1 MAAELAV
8 FFDGDRSRLMKRSTT
23 SFNTWKTRS
32 LSPSKSA
39 IRRWQG
45 GCLASATYPLTGVA
59 HGSSGRHLCEGVRLA
74 GCWWLPAA
82 QAGAIRLHLSRFTS
96 FLDVFFLAPSLIAL
110 VLSLFRWD
118 GINDP
123 RFVLARNYGRLVSDK
138 VFAQAA
144 TNTAIYAIASLLIVL
159 PLALVLAVLLNAKSL
174 RFSNVWRAMYF
185 TPVVTSTVAITLV
198 FQILYSRETGLLN
211 APLIYLGLEPIYWLG
226 DRSWAKV
233 AIIILIAWRS
243 TGLLTIYFLAGL
255 QSIPAELY
263 EAASID
269 GASMLQKFF
278 SITIPMLRPIILFV
292 SIIVLLSSIQ
302 IFDESRILILMAPR
316 RTGERHHARRAI
328 SL

>member
-1 MAAELAV
+1 MVQAAIKRGREARHGGGFQQHKLAPYA
-8 FFDGDRSRLMKRSTT
+8 FI
-23 SFNTWKTRS
+23 
-32 LSPSKSA
+32 SPFYVLFA
-39 IRRWQG
+39 
-45 GCLASATYPLTGVA
+45 
-59 HGSSGRHLCEGVRLA
+59 
-74 GCWWLPAA
+74 
-82 QAGAIRLHLSRFTS
+82 F
-96 FLDVFFLAPSLIAL
+96 FFLAPSLIAL

-123 RFVLARNYGRLVSDK
+123 RFVLARNYGRLLSDK
-138 VFAQAA
+138 VFAQVAA
-144 TNTAIYAIASLLIVL
+144 NTAIYAIASLLIVL

-198 FQILYSRETGLLN
+198 FQILYSRDTGMLN
-211 APLIYLGLEPIYWLG
+211 APLIYLGMEPIYWLG
-226 DRSWAKV
+226 DRSWVKV

-255 QSIPAELY
+255 QSIPEELY

-302 IFDESRILILMAPR
+302 IFDEPQILTQGGPANASMSVVQYLYERGYTRLRLGFASAVGTVLFATVFIL
-316 RTGERHHARRAI
+316 
-328 SL
+328 SLLQLQWYGVFRKED

>member
-1 MAAELAV
+1 MVQATITRGREARASGGFQQHKLAPYA
-8 FFDGDRSRLMKRSTT
+8 FI
-23 SFNTWKTRS
+23 
-32 LSPSKSA
+32 SPFYVLFA
-39 IRRWQG
+39 
-45 GCLASATYPLTGVA
+45 
-59 HGSSGRHLCEGVRLA
+59 
-74 GCWWLPAA
+74 
-82 QAGAIRLHLSRFTS
+82 F
-96 FLDVFFLAPSLIAL
+96 FFLAPSLIAL

-198 FQILYSRETGLLN
+198 FQILYNQDTGLLN

-255 QSIPAELY
+255 QSIPEELY

-278 SITIPMLRPIILFV
+278 RITIPMLRPIILFV

-302 IFDESRILILMAPR
+302 IFDEPQILTQGGPANSTMSVVQYLYERGYTRLRLGFASAVGTVLFATVFIL
-316 RTGERHHARRAI
+316 
-328 SL
+328 SLLQLQWYGVFRKED

>member
-1 MAAELAV
+1 MVQAAITRRREARDAGGFQQHKLAPYAFISPFYILFA
-8 FFDGDRSRLMKRSTT
+8 FFFM
-23 SFNTWKTRS
+23 
-32 LSPSKSA
+32 
-39 IRRWQG
+39 
-45 GCLASATYPLTGVA
+45 
-59 HGSSGRHLCEGVRLA
+59 
-74 GCWWLPAA
+74 
-82 QAGAIRLHLSRFTS
+82 
-96 FLDVFFLAPSLIAL
+96 APSLIAL

-123 RFVLARNYGRLVSDK
+123 RFVLARNYGRLISDK

-198 FQILYSRETGLLN
+198 FQILYNQETGMLN

-226 DRSWAKV
+226 DRSWIKV

-255 QSIPAELY
+255 QSIPEELY

-278 SITIPMLRPIILFV
+278 RITIPMLRPIILFV
-292 SIIVLLSSIQ
+292 SIIVLLGSIQ
-302 IFDESRILILMAPR
+302 IFDEIHILTNGTGGPANASMSVVQYLYERGYTRLRLGFASAVGTVLFATVFIL
-316 RTGERHHARRAI
+316 
-328 SL
+328 SLLQLQWYGVFRKED

>member
-1 MAAELAV
+1 MVQAAMTRGREARDAGGFQQHKLAPYA
-8 FFDGDRSRLMKRSTT
+8 FI
-23 SFNTWKTRS
+23 
-32 LSPSKSA
+32 SPFYVLF
-39 IRRWQG
+39 G
-45 GCLASATYPLTGVA
+45 L
-59 HGSSGRHLCEGVRLA
+59 
-74 GCWWLPAA
+74 
-82 QAGAIRLHLSRFTS
+82 
-96 FLDVFFLAPSLIAL
+96 FFLAPSLIAL

-138 VFAQAA
+138 VFAQVA

-159 PLALVLAVLLNAKSL
+159 PLALVLAVLLNSKSL

-198 FQILYSRETGLLN
+198 FQILYSRDTGLLN

-255 QSIPAELY
+255 QSIPEELY

-278 SITIPMLRPIILFV
+278 RITIPMLRPIILFV

-302 IFDESRILILMAPR
+302 IFDEPQILTNGGPANSTMSVVQYLY
-316 RTGERHHARRAI
+316 ERGYTRLRLGFASAVGTVLFATVFVL
-328 SL
+328 SLLQLQWYGVFRKED

>member
-1 MAAELAV
+1 MVQAAVTRGREAR
-8 FFDGDRSRLMKRSTT
+8 DG
-23 SFNTWKTRS
+23 
-32 LSPSKSA
+32 
-39 IRRWQG
+39 G
-45 GCLASATYPLTGVA
+45 GFQQ
-59 HGSSGRHLCEGVRLA
+59 HRLA
-74 GCWWLPAA
+74 PYAFISPFYILFA
-82 QAGAIRLHLSRFTS
+82 
-96 FLDVFFLAPSLIAL
+96 VFFLAPSLIAL
-110 VLSLFRWD
+110 VLSMFRWD

-123 RFVLARNYGRLVSDK
+123 RFILARNYGRLLSDK

-198 FQILYSRETGLLN
+198 FQILYSRDIGLLN
-211 APLIYLGLEPIYWLG
+211 TPLIYLGLEPIYWLG
-226 DRSWAKV
+226 DRSWVKV
-233 AIIILIAWRS
+233 AIIILIIWRS

-255 QSIPAELY
+255 QSIPEELY

-278 SITIPMLRPIILFV
+278 RITIPMLRPIILFV

-302 IFDESRILILMAPR
+302 IFDEIQILTNGTGGPANASMSVVQYLYERGYTRLRLGFASAVGTVLFAAVFIL
-316 RTGERHHARRAI
+316 
-328 SL
+328 SLLQLQWYGVFRKED

>member
-1 MAAELAV
+1 MVQAAMTRGREARDSGGFQQHKLAPYA
-8 FFDGDRSRLMKRSTT
+8 FI
-23 SFNTWKTRS
+23 
-32 LSPSKSA
+32 SPFYVLF
-39 IRRWQG
+39 G
-45 GCLASATYPLTGVA
+45 
-59 HGSSGRHLCEGVRLA
+59 
-74 GCWWLPAA
+74 
-82 QAGAIRLHLSRFTS
+82 F
-96 FLDVFFLAPSLIAL
+96 FFLAPSLIAL

-123 RFVLARNYGRLVSDK
+123 RFVLARNYGRLLSDK

-198 FQILYSRETGLLN
+198 FQILYNQDTGLLN

-226 DRSWAKV
+226 DRSWIKV
-233 AIIILIAWRS
+233 AIIILIVWRS
-243 TGLLTIYFLAGL
+243 TGLLSIYFLAGL
-255 QSIPAELY
+255 QSIPEELY

-269 GASMLQKFF
+269 GASVLQKFF
-278 SITIPMLRPIILFV
+278 RITIPMLRPIILFV

-302 IFDESRILILMAPR
+302 IFDEIHILTHGTGGPANASMSVVQYLYERGYSRLRLGFASAVGTVLFATVFIL
-316 RTGERHHARRAI
+316 
-328 SL
+328 SLLQLQWYGVFRKED

>member
-1 MAAELAV
+1 MVQAAMTRGREARESGGFQQHKLAPYA
-8 FFDGDRSRLMKRSTT
+8 FI
-23 SFNTWKTRS
+23 
-32 LSPSKSA
+32 SPFYVLF
-39 IRRWQG
+39 G
-45 GCLASATYPLTGVA
+45 L
-59 HGSSGRHLCEGVRLA
+59 
-74 GCWWLPAA
+74 
-82 QAGAIRLHLSRFTS
+82 
-96 FLDVFFLAPSLIAL
+96 FFLAPSLIAL

-138 VFAQAA
+138 VFAQVA

-198 FQILYSRETGLLN
+198 FQILYSRDTGLLN

-255 QSIPAELY
+255 QSIPEELY

-278 SITIPMLRPIILFV
+278 RITIPMLRPIILFV

-302 IFDESRILILMAPR
+302 IFDEPQILTQGGPANSTMSVVQYLYERGYTRLRLGFASAVGTVLFATVFIL
-316 RTGERHHARRAI
+316 
-328 SL
+328 SLLQLQWYGVFRKED

>member
-1 MAAELAV
+1 MVQAAITRGREARRSGGFQQHKLAPYA
-8 FFDGDRSRLMKRSTT
+8 FI
-23 SFNTWKTRS
+23 
-32 LSPSKSA
+32 SPFY
-39 IRRWQG
+39 ILFG
-45 GCLASATYPLTGVA
+45 
-59 HGSSGRHLCEGVRLA
+59 
-74 GCWWLPAA
+74 
-82 QAGAIRLHLSRFTS
+82 F
-96 FLDVFFLAPSLIAL
+96 FFLAPSLLAL

-138 VFAQAA
+138 VFAQVAA
-144 TNTAIYAIASLLIVL
+144 NTAIYAIASLLIVL

-174 RFSNVWRAMYF
+174 RFSNLWRALYF

-198 FQILYSRETGLLN
+198 FQILYSRDTGLLN

-233 AIIILIAWRS
+233 AIIILITWRS

-255 QSIPAELY
+255 QSIPEELY

-278 SITIPMLRPIILFV
+278 RITIPMLRPIILFV

-302 IFDESRILILMAPR
+302 IFDEPQILTGGGPANATMSVVQYLYERGYTRLRLGFASAVGTVLFATVFIL
-316 RTGERHHARRAI
+316 
-328 SL
+328 SLLQLQWYGVFRKED

>member
-1 MAAELAV
+1 MVQAAMTRGREARESGGFQQHKLAPYA
-8 FFDGDRSRLMKRSTT
+8 FI
-23 SFNTWKTRS
+23 
-32 LSPSKSA
+32 SPFYVLFA
-39 IRRWQG
+39 
-45 GCLASATYPLTGVA
+45 
-59 HGSSGRHLCEGVRLA
+59 
-74 GCWWLPAA
+74 
-82 QAGAIRLHLSRFTS
+82 F
-96 FLDVFFLAPSLIAL
+96 FFLAPSLIAL

-138 VFAQAA
+138 VFAQVA

-198 FQILYSRETGLLN
+198 FQILYSRDTGLLN

-255 QSIPAELY
+255 QSIPEELY

-278 SITIPMLRPIILFV
+278 RITIPMLRPIILFV

-302 IFDESRILILMAPR
+302 IFDEPQILTNGGPANSTMSVVQYLYERGYTRLRLGFASAVGTVLFATVFIL
-316 RTGERHHARRAI
+316 
-328 SL
+328 SLLQLQWYGVFRKED

>member
-1 MAAELAV
+1 MVQAAITRGREARAGGGFQQHKLAPYA
-8 FFDGDRSRLMKRSTT
+8 FI
-23 SFNTWKTRS
+23 
-32 LSPSKSA
+32 SPFYVLF
-39 IRRWQG
+39 G
-45 GCLASATYPLTGVA
+45 
-59 HGSSGRHLCEGVRLA
+59 
-74 GCWWLPAA
+74 
-82 QAGAIRLHLSRFTS
+82 F
-96 FLDVFFLAPSLIAL
+96 FFLAPSLIAL

-123 RFVLARNYGRLVSDK
+123 RFVLARNYGRLLSDK
-138 VFAQAA
+138 VFAQVAA
-144 TNTAIYAIASLLIVL
+144 NTAIYAIASLLIVL

-198 FQILYSRETGLLN
+198 FQILYSRDTGLLN

-255 QSIPAELY
+255 QSIPEELY

-278 SITIPMLRPIILFV
+278 RITIPMLRPIILFV

-302 IFDESRILILMAPR
+302 IFDEPQILTRGGPANASMSVVQYLYERGYTRLRLGFASAVGTVLFATVFIL
-316 RTGERHHARRAI
+316 
-328 SL
+328 SLLQLQWYGVFRKED

>member
-1 MAAELAV
+1 MVQAALMRGREARDAGGFQQHKLAPYA
-8 FFDGDRSRLMKRSTT
+8 FI
-23 SFNTWKTRS
+23 
-32 LSPSKSA
+32 SPFY
-39 IRRWQG
+39 ILFG
-45 GCLASATYPLTGVA
+45 
-59 HGSSGRHLCEGVRLA
+59 
-74 GCWWLPAA
+74 
-82 QAGAIRLHLSRFTS
+82 F
-96 FLDVFFLAPSLIAL
+96 FFLAPSLIAL

-198 FQILYSRETGLLN
+198 FQILYNQDTGLLN

-226 DRSWAKV
+226 DRSWIKV

-255 QSIPAELY
+255 QSIPEELY

-278 SITIPMLRPIILFV
+278 RITIPMLRPIILFV
-292 SIIVLLSSIQ
+292 SIIVLLGSIQ
-302 IFDESRILILMAPR
+302 IFDEIHILTNGTGGPANASMSVVQYLYERGYTRLRLGFASAVGTVLFATVFIL
-316 RTGERHHARRAI
+316 
-328 SL
+328 SLLQLQWYGVFRKED

>member
-1 MAAELAV
+1 MVQAAMSRGREARESGGFQQHKLAPYAFISPFYILFA
-8 FFDGDRSRLMKRSTT
+8 FFFM
-23 SFNTWKTRS
+23 
-32 LSPSKSA
+32 
-39 IRRWQG
+39 
-45 GCLASATYPLTGVA
+45 
-59 HGSSGRHLCEGVRLA
+59 
-74 GCWWLPAA
+74 
-82 QAGAIRLHLSRFTS
+82 
-96 FLDVFFLAPSLIAL
+96 APSLIAL

-123 RFVLARNYGRLVSDK
+123 RFVLARNYGRLLSDK
-138 VFAQAA
+138 VFAQVA

-198 FQILYSRETGLLN
+198 FQILYSRDTGLLN

-226 DRSWAKV
+226 DRSWVKV

-255 QSIPAELY
+255 QSIPEELY

-302 IFDESRILILMAPR
+302 IFDEPQILTQGGPANSSMSVVQYLYERGYTRLRLGFASAVGTVLFATVFIL
-316 RTGERHHARRAI
+316 
-328 SL
+328 SLLQLQWYGVFRKED

>member
-1 MAAELAV
+1 MVQATMTRGREARESGDFQQHKLAPYA
-8 FFDGDRSRLMKRSTT
+8 FI
-23 SFNTWKTRS
+23 
-32 LSPSKSA
+32 SPFYVLFA
-39 IRRWQG
+39 
-45 GCLASATYPLTGVA
+45 
-59 HGSSGRHLCEGVRLA
+59 
-74 GCWWLPAA
+74 
-82 QAGAIRLHLSRFTS
+82 F
-96 FLDVFFLAPSLIAL
+96 FFLAPSLIAL

-123 RFVLARNYGRLVSDK
+123 RFVLARNYGRLLSDK

-144 TNTAIYAIASLLIVL
+144 TNTAIYAVASLLIVL

-198 FQILYSRETGLLN
+198 FQILYNRDTGLLN

-255 QSIPAELY
+255 QSIPEELY

-278 SITIPMLRPIILFV
+278 RITIPMLRPIILFV

-302 IFDESRILILMAPR
+302 IFDEPQILTQGGPANSTMSVVQYLYERGYTRLRLGFASAVGTVLFATVFIL
-316 RTGERHHARRAI
+316 
-328 SL
+328 SLLQLQWYGVFRKED

>member
-1 MAAELAV
+1 MVQAAVTRGREARHGGGFQQHKLAPYA
-8 FFDGDRSRLMKRSTT
+8 FI
-23 SFNTWKTRS
+23 
-32 LSPSKSA
+32 SPFYVLF
-39 IRRWQG
+39 G
-45 GCLASATYPLTGVA
+45 
-59 HGSSGRHLCEGVRLA
+59 
-74 GCWWLPAA
+74 
-82 QAGAIRLHLSRFTS
+82 F
-96 FLDVFFLAPSLIAL
+96 FFLAPSLIAL

-123 RFVLARNYGRLVSDK
+123 RFVLARNYGRLLSDK

-198 FQILYSRETGLLN
+198 FQILYNRDTGLLN
-211 APLIYLGLEPIYWLG
+211 APLINLGLEPIYWLG
-226 DRSWAKV
+226 DRYWIKV
-233 AIIILIAWRS
+233 AIIILIIWRS

-255 QSIPAELY
+255 QSIPEELY

-302 IFDESRILILMAPR
+302 IFDEIHILTSGTGGPANASMSIVQYLYERGYTRLRLGFASAVGTVLFATVFIL
-316 RTGERHHARRAI
+316 
-328 SL
+328 SLLQLQWYGVFRKED

>member
-1 MAAELAV
+1 MVQAAISRGREARESGGFQQHKLAPYAFISPFYILFAI
-8 FFDGDRSRLMKRSTT
+8 FFM
-23 SFNTWKTRS
+23 
-32 LSPSKSA
+32 
-39 IRRWQG
+39 
-45 GCLASATYPLTGVA
+45 
-59 HGSSGRHLCEGVRLA
+59 
-74 GCWWLPAA
+74 
-82 QAGAIRLHLSRFTS
+82 
-96 FLDVFFLAPSLIAL
+96 APSLIAL

-123 RFVLARNYGRLVSDK
+123 RFVLARNYGRLLSDK
-138 VFAQAA
+138 VFAQVA

-198 FQILYSRETGLLN
+198 FQILYSRDTGLLN

-255 QSIPAELY
+255 QSIPEELY

-278 SITIPMLRPIILFV
+278 RITIPMLRPIILFV

-302 IFDESRILILMAPR
+302 IFDEPQILTQGGPANSTMSVVQYLYERGYTRLRLGFASAVGTVLFATVFIL
-316 RTGERHHARRAI
+316 
-328 SL
+328 SLLQLQWYGVFRKED

>member
-1 MAAELAV
+1 MVQAAISRGREARESGGFQQHKLAPYAFISPFYILFAI
-8 FFDGDRSRLMKRSTT
+8 FFM
-23 SFNTWKTRS
+23 
-32 LSPSKSA
+32 
-39 IRRWQG
+39 
-45 GCLASATYPLTGVA
+45 
-59 HGSSGRHLCEGVRLA
+59 
-74 GCWWLPAA
+74 
-82 QAGAIRLHLSRFTS
+82 
-96 FLDVFFLAPSLIAL
+96 APSLIAL

-123 RFVLARNYGRLVSDK
+123 RFVLARNYGRLLSDK
-138 VFAQAA
+138 VFAQVA

-198 FQILYSRETGLLN
+198 FQILYSRDTGLLN

-255 QSIPAELY
+255 QSIPEELY

-269 GASMLQKFF
+269 GASMMQKFF
-278 SITIPMLRPIILFV
+278 RITIPMLRPIILFV

-302 IFDESRILILMAPR
+302 IFDEPQILTQGGPANSTMSVVQYLYERGYTRLRLGFASAVGTVLFATVFIL
-316 RTGERHHARRAI
+316 
-328 SL
+328 SLLQLQWYGVFRKED

>member
-1 MAAELAV
+1 MVQAAITRGREARDAGGFQQHKLAPYA
-8 FFDGDRSRLMKRSTT
+8 FI
-23 SFNTWKTRS
+23 
-32 LSPSKSA
+32 SPFYVLF
-39 IRRWQG
+39 G
-45 GCLASATYPLTGVA
+45 
-59 HGSSGRHLCEGVRLA
+59 
-74 GCWWLPAA
+74 
-82 QAGAIRLHLSRFTS
+82 F
-96 FLDVFFLAPSLIAL
+96 FFLAPSLIAL

-123 RFVLARNYGRLVSDK
+123 RFVLARNYGRLLSDK

-198 FQILYSRETGLLN
+198 FQILYNQDTGLLN

-226 DRSWAKV
+226 DRSWIKV
-233 AIIILIAWRS
+233 AIIILIVWRS
-243 TGLLTIYFLAGL
+243 TGLLSIYFLAGL
-255 QSIPAELY
+255 QSIPEELY

-269 GASMLQKFF
+269 GASVLQKFF
-278 SITIPMLRPIILFV
+278 RITIPMLRPIILFV

-302 IFDESRILILMAPR
+302 IFDEIHILTNGTGGPANASMSVVQYLYERGYTRLRLGFASAVGTVLFATVFIL
-316 RTGERHHARRAI
+316 
-328 SL
+328 SLLQLQWYGVFRKED

>member
-1 MAAELAV
+1 MVQAAMTRGREARDGGGLRQHKLAPYA
-8 FFDGDRSRLMKRSTT
+8 FI
-23 SFNTWKTRS
+23 
-32 LSPSKSA
+32 SPFYVLFA
-39 IRRWQG
+39 
-45 GCLASATYPLTGVA
+45 
-59 HGSSGRHLCEGVRLA
+59 
-74 GCWWLPAA
+74 
-82 QAGAIRLHLSRFTS
+82 F
-96 FLDVFFLAPSLIAL
+96 FFLAPSLIAL

-123 RFVLARNYGRLVSDK
+123 RFVLARNYGRLLSDK

-159 PLALVLAVLLNAKSL
+159 PLALVLAVLLNSKSL

-198 FQILYSRETGLLN
+198 FQILYNQDTGLLN

-226 DRSWAKV
+226 DRSWIKV
-233 AIIILIAWRS
+233 AIIILITWRS

-255 QSIPAELY
+255 QSIPEELY

-278 SITIPMLRPIILFV
+278 RITIPMLRPIILFV

-302 IFDESRILILMAPR
+302 IFDEIHILTNGTGGPANASMSVVQYLYERGYTRLRLGFASAVGTVLFATVFIL
-316 RTGERHHARRAI
+316 
-328 SL
+328 SLLQLQWYGVFRKED